1 MYQLGTFGKPKFP
14 RKVVLRFVCDPLK
27 KSSVLDKVALEE
39 AEVEVEEE
47 FGVKQCFP
55 SVKERHN
62 KTKVF
67 LPQP

>member
-1 MYQLGTFGKPKFP
+1 
-14 RKVVLRFVCDPLK
+14 
-27 KSSVLDKVALEE
+27 LDKVALEE